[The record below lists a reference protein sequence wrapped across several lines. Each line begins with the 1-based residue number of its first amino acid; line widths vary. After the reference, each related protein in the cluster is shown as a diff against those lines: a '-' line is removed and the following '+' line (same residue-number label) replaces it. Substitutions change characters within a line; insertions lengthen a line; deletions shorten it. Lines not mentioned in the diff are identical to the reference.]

1 MEWDK
6 FSLPVVAAGDCH
18 MIAAVIIR
26 GGLDSGRECRFVC
39 AKA

>member
-18 MIAAVIIR
+18 MIAAVTR